1 MFKRISGRPNIE
13 KYPNATSTVYY
24 NGGLVYPNGSG
35 AVIPADSTSGNHIGV
50 AIEAIPATDARYT
63 TAGKIAVD
71 VLDDNDVFEADV
83 TGTLTAAM
91 VGTYLDLSTS
101 LVVNAGA
108 TSKQVVL
115 CVGFISASKGL
126 FKISARATVKDVATT

>member
-13 KYPNATSTVYY
+13 KYPNAISTVYY

-50 AIEAIPATDARYT
+50 AIEAIPATDARYA

-71 VLDDNDVFEADV
+71 VIDDNDIFEADV
-83 TGTLTAAM
+83 TGTLTTAM

-101 LVVNAGA
+101 VLVNAA
-108 TSKQVVL
+108 ASAKDAVL
-115 CVGFISASKGL
+115 CVGFISATKGL
-126 FKISARATVKDVATT
+126 FKINSRATVLDVAIT